1 MRKVVFYYHTRNL
14 STIRKIQ
21 EHFGFPKKM
30 TVNGEWV
37 VNVKNEQWEEL
48 KEIERRGYIRI
59 TVEQFKIACGV
70 IAMAE
75 RSGDDEFVPKI
86 WEDM

>member
-1 MRKVVFYYHTRNL
+1 MRKVVVYYHTRNL
-14 STIRKIQ
+14 ATIRKIQ

-37 VNVKNEQWEEL
+37 VTVKNEQWEEL

-59 TVEQFKIACGV
+59 RNK
-70 IAMAE
+70 
-75 RSGDDEFVPKI
+75 KLL
-86 WEDM
+86 

>member
-1 MRKVVFYYHTRNL
+1 V
-14 STIRKIQ
+14 
-21 EHFGFPKKM
+21 G
-30 TVNGEWV
+30 G
-37 VNVKNEQWEEL
+37 
-48 KEIERRGYIRI
+48 IERDRKARLHKNKKQRI